1 MIIVYWLIKP
11 FALIFMRVYYKL
23 YYTGLE
29 NVPSGVPVVFAPNH
43 VNAFVDPVITAM
55 NPSQKVRF
63 FARGDVFKT
72 PVARFILNQMNVSPM
87 YRIQEGYAE
96 LKKNDKTFEECR
108 QLLSS
113 NKSILLFPEGICIQE
128 RRLRPLKKGLARIV
142 FQTAE
147 SFDFSKDILVIP
159 IGLNYTDAK
168 RFRSKV
174 FIDYGKPVSV
184 KEYQQ
189 RYLQDKVKT
198 INDFTRIFE
207 AKMKEQMVI
216 IEDPQNDE
224 LVTGIEEVFLN
235 SWIEKSA
242 GGELPMDQQY
252 QATREIAE
260 MVNHLGEHQPEM
272 IVRMKELMLPYLA
285 KLNKHQLR
293 DHLLRPEIINK
304 MNFATFL
311 LEYVKVYLG
320 MPIYLIGLAMNYP
333 PYYLAKS
340 FSDEK
345 IKNVEFYASVYAN
358 LAMILWLVYY
368 GIQLLF
374 VAFRY
379 QNWLLLG
386 IYACL
391 VPLTGLFV
399 LGFYPM
405 MKKIF
410 GRWRLLRMVRK
421 ERHIVEE
428 LATERAVVTDAIE
441 RARSVYQNA
450 PAK

>member
-11 FALIFMRVYYKL
+11 FAKIFMRVYYKL
-23 YYTGLE
+23 YFKGLE
-29 NVPSGVPVVFAPNH
+29 NVPKGVPLVFAPNH

-55 NPSQKVRF
+55 KPSQKVRF
-63 FARGDVFKT
+63 FARGDVFKS
-72 PVARFILNQMNVSPM
+72 PMARFILNQMNVSPM

-147 SFDFSKDILVIP
+147 SFDFNKDILVVP
-159 IGLNYTDAK
+159 VGLNYTDAK

-189 RYLQDKVKT
+189 RYLHDKVKT
-198 INDFTRIFE
+198 INDFTRMFE
-207 AKMKEQMVI
+207 TKMAEQMVI
-216 IEDPQNDE
+216 IGDPANDE
-224 LVTGIEEVFLN
+224 LVTGIEEIFLHSWMEN
-235 SWIEKSA
+235 SS
-242 GGELPMDQQY
+242 GNELSMGQQY
-252 QATREIAE
+252 QATREIAG
-260 MVNHLGEHQPEM
+260 MVNELDKNQPEM
-272 IVRMKELMLPYLA
+272 IVRLKELILPYLD
-285 KLNKHQLR
+285 KLKKHQLR

-304 MNFATFL
+304 MNFVSFL

-333 PYYLAKS
+333 PYYLAKN

-358 LAMILWLVYY
+358 LAMILWILYY
-368 GIQLLF
+368 GLQLLF
-374 VAFRY
+374 IGLRY
-379 QNWLLLG
+379 HNWALLG

-391 VPLTGLFV
+391 VPITGLFV
-399 LGFYPM
+399 LGFYPI

-428 LATERAVVTDAIE
+428 LATERAVVIDAIE
-441 RARSVYQNA
+441 KARSVFQSRTN
-450 PAK
+450 K